1 MSSLTSSSS
10 EENAQ
15 FWTTLSHC
23 SKSLS
28 YEDDFATAETEKRK
42 KKVIKKEFIPEK
54 GKTNLKLAI
63 QLSNNFE
70 QMDTKLALAIRHENI
85 TSGARKQASIFTEID
100 TVLFF
105 KVKQLR
111 KTRLDSVHY
120 IGSYLQNQLGKKRY
134 KYKET
139 NSSSNS
145 YKPKLR
151 SNNRSTEKF
160 FAASIDRS

>member
-1 MSSLTSSSS
+1 
-10 EENAQ
+10 
-15 FWTTLSHC
+15 
-23 SKSLS
+23 
-28 YEDDFATAETEKRK
+28 
-42 KKVIKKEFIPEK
+42 
-54 GKTNLKLAI
+54 
-63 QLSNNFE
+63 
-70 QMDTKLALAIRHENI
+70 MDTKLALAIRHENI

-111 KTRLDSVHY
+111 KTRFDSVHY